1 MQYRLIG
8 GNFTVFEFLHRCKHV
23 CCQTNIFQIAEL
35 IWTNQTCSKYSNIYR
50 VIYPHKSILQPNY
63 ILICLPYF
71 GASFFPHRQELIQQD
86 LPVRQRL
93 HLTVQLADVDWRL
106 KQGCGD
112 SIQLPEVD
120 FWNLIFLFCFFL
132 FFSKRCFDVLWC
144 FLVCY
149 VDVVNYVPLFIPDGW
164 CWKIMVHPFCWPCF
178 CFMPFGYCHH
188 LGNLLGL
195 GLSF

>member
-120 FWNLIFLFCFFL
+120 FWNLIFLFCFFC
-132 FFSKRCFDVLWC
+132 FFRKDVLMFC
-144 FLVCY
+144 GVFSSVMLMLLIMFPCLFQM
-149 VDVVNYVPLFIPDGW
+149 VDVGRSWSILFVGH
-164 CWKIMVHPFCWPCF
+164 VFAS
-178 CFMPFGYCHH
+178 CH
-188 LGNLLGL
+188 LDIAIIWGIYWD
-195 GLSF
+195 